1 MTDPNQQPSTIN
13 DARQQ
18 LQLVVAGT
26 GLGFAGI
33 LLIFGADSFLPSS
46 IRQELVAA
54 IGIFLVGGGAIL
66 TLRGYLTLC
75 FTRLTRFFNDQS

>member
-1 MTDPNQQPSTIN
+1 MTDPNQPPSTNN
-13 DARQQ
+13 DVRQQ
-18 LQLVVAGT
+18 LQYVVAGT

-46 IRQELVAA
+46 MRQELIAA
-54 IGIFLVGGGAIL
+54 IGILLIGGGAIL

-75 FTRLTRFFNDQS
+75 FTRLTRFFNDPS